1 MQDSILMLMSKYHK
15 FSGHVR
21 VVENLSIGL
30 DKLGFDITIASPMW
44 EKDPPECI
52 KKISLNRFK
61 TVDSQ
66 IPHKINLIH
75 NHQTLMN
82 YYSLFTKRP
91 FIFHYHGASTLLQRI
106 NLKISM
112 NICKNHLTKIIS
124 VSYSAENQINNLIKN
139 TPSQIIYNGVD
150 NRLYQ
155 NIKKIES
162 NGDPQLLFVGNLFE
176 YKKVQII
183 ILAMKKILIDF
194 PNAYFQIIGQGEFS
208 EKLKKL
214 IEINNL
220 QKNVK
225 IIGKVDDHELRQ
237 RYASCDIYISAS
249 SFETFGLPL
258 LEAMASGKPVLG
270 SNIPAHKELIE
281 ASKAGLIF
289 EYDVDEI
296 AEKVKD
302 VYENRAELGKLGKK
316 FAEKHDWE
324 QVCKQVADVY
334 KNLI

>member
-1 MQDSILMLMSKYHK
+1 MEDSILMLMSKYHK

-30 DKLGFDITIASPMW
+30 DKLGFDVSVASPIW
-44 EKDPPECI
+44 EKDPPEGI
-52 KKISLNRFK
+52 KKITLNRFK
-61 TVDSQ
+61 TIDSQ
-66 IPHKINLIH
+66 IPNKIDLIH

-91 FIFHYHGASTLLQRI
+91 FIFHYHGASMIAQKI

-112 NICKNHLTKIIS
+112 NLCKNHISKIIS
-124 VSYSAENQINNLIKN
+124 VSHAAENQINNLIKN
-139 TPSQIIYNGVD
+139 IPSQIIYNGVN

-155 NIKKIES
+155 NVKIIEKD
-162 NGDPQLLFVGNLFE
+162 GDPQLLFVGNLFE
-176 YKKVQII
+176 YKKIQII

-194 PNAYFQIIGQGEFS
+194 PNAFFQIIGQGEFS
-208 EKLKKL
+208 DELNKL
-214 IEINNL
+214 IKTNNL
-220 QKNVK
+220 VKNVK
-225 IIGKVDDHELRQ
+225 IIGKVDDHELLQ

-289 EYDVDEI
+289 EYNIDEI
-296 AEKVKD
+296 AEKVKN
-302 VYENRAELGKLGKK
+302 VYQNSVELGKLGKK
-316 FAEKHDWE
+316 FAEKNDWE
-324 QVCKQVADVY
+324 HVCKQVAEVY
-334 KNLI
+334 RELV